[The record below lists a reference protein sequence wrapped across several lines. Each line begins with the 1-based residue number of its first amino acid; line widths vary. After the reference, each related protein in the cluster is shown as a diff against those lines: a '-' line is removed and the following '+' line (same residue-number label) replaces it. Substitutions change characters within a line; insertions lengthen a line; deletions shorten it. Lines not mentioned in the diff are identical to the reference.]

1 MLRSHTCL
9 LLRRLLIDTG
19 KMYTTS
25 NSPLPSTL
33 KSKSPALL
41 VEAANSKESV
51 DFARFVRETF
61 EESYGQPA
69 LVSATARAEPQSDI
83 VTVDF
88 VSTQRDFTR
97 DLKRRVA
104 SYAVLRVQGDEVAT
118 LATGSP
124 TDVNGVKLARRSS
137 TDPSLL
143 AVLRSGGPGEHFVE
157 VWRDGALV
165 KSIDVSAKHGDF
177 YGDSTFGSLGWSSD
191 NAHLVYAA
199 EKPEYDKAK
208 ADDMND
214 ATHEGGTIADDIV
227 GGVAG
232 LADPRRYKLDSDW
245 GETFSGKRPPALVV
259 VNIRSSQAKVLAA
272 PAAVSPGQA
281 FFLPACS
288 GVAQR
293 ILFTGYKYSTRKHG
307 IVYCQ
312 NRPTGIFT
320 CDLSGA
326 DVMCLHSGSVRSPR
340 LTPSGRALVFLSTP
354 LGGPHASTSEL
365 VYYDLETKVLSVLV
379 PLISRPL
386 ERSQELEGTRVP
398 SGFPGLYVEQ
408 LPEHPWMHMDDS
420 CQAEVLV
427 FTSTWRSTN
436 VVLMLNIQSRV
447 LSLHSAIDGSA
458 SSSALCAA
466 GSYVVGKMSSPAQP
480 DSLVLGQAVLSENE
494 VCIKWHQVYK
504 PAVDANI
511 SWQVLQADSAEKRQS
526 TESIF
531 IHPTVPD
538 HSTRYFWPKGGS
550 PSSRPLV
557 VLPHG
562 GPHSTYTLDRS
573 VLATGLAKLGFG
585 VLLVNFTGSL
595 GFGQDAVLA
604 QVGKMDTMSIVEI
617 QDAAASVHASRQ
629 GDPKAT
635 VYMGGS
641 YSGYTGA
648 LLAGL
653 VPGFYR
659 AIVLRNPVISIGGNA
674 AMSDIPDWCW
684 AELGLPYDFESPP
697 ELSPDVYAKMWQA
710 SPSRLV
716 DKVQD
721 PLLLLLGANDRR
733 VPPPQSMAYYHR
745 LRAANAPVECKIYPS
760 VGHPLDTVE
769 AERDSF
775 VSTLRFYAA
784 ALKK

>member
-1 MLRSHTCL
+1 MASH
-9 LLRRLLIDTG
+9 
-19 KMYTTS
+19 
-25 NSPLPSTL
+25 SPA
-33 KSKSPALL
+33 PALL
-41 VEAANSKESV
+41 AEATSSTNSKASV
-51 DFARFVRETF
+51 DFARFVREVF
-61 EESYGQPA
+61 EDVYGQPA
-69 LVSATARAEPQSDI
+69 LVSATARAAPQSDV
-83 VTVDF
+83 VTVEF
-88 VSTQRDFTR
+88 TSAQRDFAR
-97 DLKRRVA
+97 DVKRRVA
-104 SYAVLRVQGDEVAT
+104 SYAVLRVQGDEMTT

-124 TDVNGVKLARRSS
+124 ADANGAQLTCHSP

-143 AVLRSGGPGEHFVE
+143 AVLRLAGPGERFVE
-157 VWRDGALV
+157 VWRGGALV

-177 YGDSTFGSLGWSSD
+177 YADSTFGGLAWSSD
-191 NAHLVYAA
+191 NAHLIYAA

-208 ADDMND
+208 ADDGNA
-214 ATHEGGTIADDIV
+214 ATHEGGSIADGII

-245 GETFSGKRPPALVV
+245 GETFSGKRPPVLVV
-259 VNIRSSQAKVLAA
+259 LDVHSAQAKVLAA
-272 PAAVSPGQA
+272 PPAISPGQA
-281 FFLPACS
+281 RFLPARL
-288 GVAQR
+288 GATER
-293 ILFTGYKYSTRKHG
+293 IVFTGYKYSTRKHG

-320 CDLSGA
+320 CDLGGD
-326 DVMCLHSGSVRSPR
+326 DVKCLFSGSVRSPR
-340 LTPSGRALVFLSTP
+340 LTPSERALVFLSTP
-354 LGGPHASTSEL
+354 VGGPHASTSEL
-365 VYYDLETKVLSVLV
+365 VYYDLETNVPSILV
-379 PLISRPL
+379 PLINRPL
-386 ERSQELEGTRVP
+386 EHSQELGGTSFP
-398 SGFPGLYVEQ
+398 GGFPGLYVEQ
-408 LPEHPWMHMDDS
+408 LPEHPWLHMDDNI
-420 CQAEVLV
+420 QAEVLV

-436 VVLMLNIQSRV
+436 VVLMIDIQSKV

-458 SSSALCAA
+458 SNSVLCAV
-466 GSYVVGKMSSPAQP
+466 GGYVVAKMSSPTQP
-480 DSLVLGQAVLSENE
+480 DSLMLGQAVLGERSGKSE
-494 VCIKWHQVYK
+494 VRIKWHHVHT
-504 PAVDANI
+504 PAIDANM
-511 SWQVLQADSAEKRQS
+511 SWQIVQAESAEKRHS

-531 IHPTVPD
+531 VYPTAPD
-538 HSTRYFWPKGGS
+538 HSTRYFWPKGS
-550 PSSRPLV
+550 PSSSRPLV

-562 GPHSTYTLDRS
+562 GPHSTYTLDRN

-604 QVGKMDTMSIVEI
+604 QIGKMDTMSIDEI
-617 QDAAASVHASRQ
+617 QDAAASVHASHQ

-659 AIVLRNPVISIGGNA
+659 AIVLRNPVISIGDNA

-684 AELGLPYDFESPP
+684 AELGLPYDFEAPP

-716 DKVQD
+716 EKVQD

-745 LRAANAPVECKIYPS
+745 LKAANAPAECKIYPS

-784 ALKK
+784 SLKR